1 MSLLPR
7 ALLRQRSIVS
17 VGRSSFRS
25 NIASLHTSL
34 ELSAELLLQNRPND
48 VILRFKQR
56 ADKDIDEL
64 HPLEKNLYALGLL
77 FNGDVPKAL
86 EVQTQVDQ
94 TISDLLIYGA

>member
-1 MSLLPR
+1 M
-7 ALLRQRSIVS
+7 
-17 VGRSSFRS
+17 
-25 NIASLHTSL
+25 HTSL